1 MSQQTAE
8 SGARDEQPGGRDVFI
23 VSNSVDELGGVTTW
37 SHQMARLFTD
47 RGHRVHIVGIAPV
60 AEEIRQKLPQDLP
73 YAMTTLYDAHPPKAR
88 RLRGI
93 KGRLNAPERRRQAA
107 RRAKMR
113 AKAETLNELFRAA
126 RPGAVVIV
134 TQVWA
139 MEWVAL
145 ADTKGLGVIGM
156 SHESFEASQKSTRGE
171 RVRRYYPEVDRL
183 LVLTPEDADLWIR
196 AGMEN
201 VGSMP
206 NPLPF
211 MPDSPAPRTEKVVT
225 SVGRLAFEKGM
236 DLLLDAWAEA
246 SPQHPDWVL
255 RIYGAGVEEPA
266 LRAHAAALGLDA
278 SVEWRGST
286 DDVLGALRGASVF
299 AQASRAEGFPITLL
313 EAMAAGLPVAAFDC
327 APGVREIVEHGED
340 GLLARLGNTMEL
352 AGHLDVLMSD
362 RELRDRLGDNAFR
375 SVQRYSSAEITDRW
389 EELFTFWN
397 AEPWSAEPAY
407 AARSRPPRNASGAG
421 GFVLFA
427 AALGLSAR
435 RAAVRPCGWPP
446 SPPRPR

>member
-1 MSQQTAE
+1 MSQQTA
-8 SGARDEQPGGRDVFI
+8 APGGRDIFLVG
-23 VSNSVDELGGVTTW
+23 NSVDELGGVTTW

-47 RGHRVHIVGIAPV
+47 RGHRVHVVGIAPV

-73 YAMTTLYDAHPPKAR
+73 YGTTTLYDAHPPGAR
-88 RLRGI
+88 RLHGI

-113 AKAETLNELFRAA
+113 AKAERLSDLFRAA
-126 RPGAVVIV
+126 RPGGVVIV

-139 MEWVAL
+139 MEWVSL
-145 ADTKGLGVIGM
+145 ADTKGLTVIGM

-183 LVLTPEDADLWIR
+183 LVLTAEDADLWIR

-211 MPDSPAPRTEKVVT
+211 MPEQPAPRTEKVVA
-225 SVGRLAFEKGM
+225 SVGRLAFEKGV
-236 DLLLDAWAEA
+236 DLLLDAWADA
-246 SPQHPDWVL
+246 APHHPEWVL
-255 RIYGAGVEEPA
+255 RIYGAGVEEPT
-266 LRAHAAALGLDA
+266 LRAHCTSLGLDD
-278 SVEWRGST
+278 SVEWMGST

-313 EAMAAGLPVAAFDC
+313 EAMAAGVPVAAFDC
-327 APGVREIVEHGED
+327 APGVREIVDHGED

-352 AGHLDVLMSD
+352 AGHLTALMAD
-362 RELRDRLGDNAFR
+362 RELRDRLGEAAFR

-389 EELFTFWN
+389 EGLFSFL
-397 AEPWSAEPAY
+397 E
-407 AARSRPPRNASGAG
+407 R
-421 GFVLFA
+421 
-427 AALGLSAR
+427 
-435 RAAVRPCGWPP
+435 
-446 SPPRPR
+446 

>member
-1 MSQQTAE
+1 MS
-8 SGARDEQPGGRDVFI
+8 RDIFI
-23 VSNSVDELGGVTTW
+23 VSNNVDELGGVTTW
-37 SHQMARLFTD
+37 SHQMARQFTD

-60 AEEIRQKLPQDLP
+60 AEEIRQRFPDDLP
-73 YAMTTLYDAHPPKAR
+73 YETTTLYDTHPPSAR
-88 RLRGI
+88 RLSGI

-107 RRAKMR
+107 RRAQMR
-113 AKAETLNELFRAA
+113 AKAERLSELLRAA

-134 TQVWA
+134 TQIWA

-145 ADTKGLGVIGM
+145 ADTKGLTVIGM
-156 SHESFEASQKSTRGE
+156 SHESFEASQKSSRGE
-171 RVRRYYPEVDRL
+171 RVRRHYAEVDRL

-211 MPDSPAPRTEKVVT
+211 MPEAPAPRTEKAVVC
-225 SVGRLAFEKGM
+225 VGRLAFEKGV
-236 DLLLDAWAEA
+236 DLLLDAWADA
-246 SPQHPDWVL
+246 APLHPDWVL
-255 RIYGAGVEEPA
+255 KVYGAGVEEPL
-266 LRAHAAALGLDA
+266 LRAHSASLGLED
-278 SVEWRGST
+278 SVRWMGST
-286 DDVLGALRGASVF
+286 DDVLGALTSASVF

-352 AGHLDVLMSD
+352 AGHLHALMSD

-375 SVQRYSSAEITDRW
+375 SVRRYSGAEITDRW
-389 EELFTFWN
+389 EELFSFL
-397 AEPWSAEPAY
+397 E
-407 AARSRPPRNASGAG
+407 R
-421 GFVLFA
+421 
-427 AALGLSAR
+427 
-435 RAAVRPCGWPP
+435 
-446 SPPRPR
+446 

>member
-1 MSQQTAE
+1 MS
-8 SGARDEQPGGRDVFI
+8 RDIFI

-107 RRAKMR
+107 RRAQMR

-126 RPGAVVIV
+126 GPGAVVIV

-145 ADTKGLGVIGM
+145 ADTKGLSVIGM
-156 SHESFEASQKSTRGE
+156 SHESFEASQKSTRAE
-171 RVRRYYPEVDRL
+171 RVRRHYREVDRL

-211 MPDSPAPRTEKVVT
+211 MPDSPAPRTGKVVA
-225 SVGRLAFEKGM
+225 SVGRLAFEKGV
-236 DLLLDAWAEA
+236 DLLLDAWVDAA
-246 SPQHPDWVL
+246 PHHPDWVL

-266 LRAHAAALGLDA
+266 LRAHASALGLGD
-278 SVEWRGST
+278 SVEWMGST

-313 EAMAAGLPVAAFDC
+313 EAMAAGVPVAAFDC

-352 AGHLDVLMSD
+352 AGHLRVLMSD
-362 RELRDRLGDNAFR
+362 RELRERLGDNAFR
-375 SVQRYSSAEITDRW
+375 NVQRYSSAEITDRW
-389 EELFTFWN
+389 EDLFTFL
-397 AEPWSAEPAY
+397 E
-407 AARSRPPRNASGAG
+407 R
-421 GFVLFA
+421 
-427 AALGLSAR
+427 
-435 RAAVRPCGWPP
+435 
-446 SPPRPR
+446 

>member
-1 MSQQTAE
+1 MS
-8 SGARDEQPGGRDVFI
+8 RDIFI

-37 SHQMARLFTD
+37 SHQMAGLLTG

-73 YAMTTLYDAHPPKAR
+73 YAMTTLYDAHPPGAR

-107 RRAKMR
+107 RRAMMR

-126 RPGAVVIV
+126 GPGAVVIV

-145 ADTKGLGVIGM
+145 ADTKGLSVIGM
-156 SHESFEASQKSTRGE
+156 SHESFEASQKSTRAD
-171 RVRRYYPEVDRL
+171 RVRRHYREVDRL

-211 MPDSPAPRTEKVVT
+211 MPESPAPRTEKVVA
-225 SVGRLAFEKGM
+225 SVGRLAFEKGV
-236 DLLLDAWAEA
+236 DLLLDAWADA
-246 SPQHPDWVL
+246 APHHPDWVL

-266 LRAHAAALGLDA
+266 LRAHAAGLGLTD
-278 SVEWRGST
+278 SVEWMGST

-313 EAMAAGLPVAAFDC
+313 EAMAAGVPAAAFDC
-327 APGVREIVEHGED
+327 APGVREIVAHGED

-362 RELRDRLGDNAFR
+362 RALRDRLGDNAFR
-375 SVQRYSSAEITDRW
+375 NVQRYSSAEITDRW
-389 EELFTFWN
+389 EELFAFL
-397 AEPWSAEPAY
+397 E
-407 AARSRPPRNASGAG
+407 R
-421 GFVLFA
+421 
-427 AALGLSAR
+427 
-435 RAAVRPCGWPP
+435 
-446 SPPRPR
+446 

>member
-1 MSQQTAE
+1 MS
-8 SGARDEQPGGRDVFI
+8 RDIFI

-37 SHQMARLFTD
+37 SHQMARQFTD

-60 AEEIRQKLPQDLP
+60 AEEIRQRFPDDLP
-73 YAMTTLYDAHPPKAR
+73 YETTTLYDAHPPSAR

-107 RRAKMR
+107 RRAQMR
-113 AKAETLNELFRAA
+113 AKAERLSELLRAA

-145 ADTKGLGVIGM
+145 ADTKGLTVIGM
-156 SHESFEASQKSTRGE
+156 SHESFEASQKSSRGE
-171 RVRRYYPEVDRL
+171 RVRRHYAEVDRL

-211 MPDSPAPRTEKVVT
+211 MPAAPAPRTEKAVVC
-225 SVGRLAFEKGM
+225 VGRLAFEKGV
-236 DLLLDAWAEA
+236 DLLLDAWADA
-246 SPQHPDWVL
+246 APLHPDWVL
-255 RIYGAGVEEPA
+255 KVYGAGVEEPV
-266 LRAHAAALGLDA
+266 LRAHSASLGLED
-278 SVEWRGST
+278 SVRWMGST
-286 DDVLGALRGASVF
+286 DDVLGALTSASVF

-352 AGHLDVLMSD
+352 AGHLHALMSD

-375 SVQRYSSAEITDRW
+375 SVRRYSGAEITDRW
-389 EELFTFWN
+389 EELFSFL
-397 AEPWSAEPAY
+397 E
-407 AARSRPPRNASGAG
+407 R
-421 GFVLFA
+421 
-427 AALGLSAR
+427 
-435 RAAVRPCGWPP
+435 
-446 SPPRPR
+446 

>member
-1 MSQQTAE
+1 MS
-8 SGARDEQPGGRDVFI
+8 RDIFI
-23 VSNSVDELGGVTTW
+23 VSNNVDELGGVTTW
-37 SHQMARLFTD
+37 SHQMARQFTD

-60 AEEIRQKLPQDLP
+60 AEEIRQRFPDDLP
-73 YAMTTLYDAHPPKAR
+73 YETTTLYDAHPPSAR
-88 RLRGI
+88 RLSGI

-107 RRAKMR
+107 RRAQMR
-113 AKAETLNELFRAA
+113 AKAERLSELLRAA

-145 ADTKGLGVIGM
+145 ADTKGLTVIGM
-156 SHESFEASQKSTRGE
+156 SHESFEASQKSSRGE
-171 RVRRYYPEVDRL
+171 RVRRHYAEVDRL

-211 MPDSPAPRTEKVVT
+211 MPEAPAPRTEKAVVC
-225 SVGRLAFEKGM
+225 VGRLAFEKGV
-236 DLLLDAWAEA
+236 DLLLDAWADA
-246 SPQHPDWVL
+246 APLHPDWVL
-255 RIYGAGVEEPA
+255 KVYGAGVEEPL
-266 LRAHAAALGLDA
+266 LRAHSASLGLED
-278 SVEWRGST
+278 SVRWMGST
-286 DDVLGALRGASVF
+286 DDVLGALTSASVF

-352 AGHLDVLMSD
+352 AGHLHALMSD

-375 SVQRYSSAEITDRW
+375 SVRRYSGAEITDRW
-389 EELFTFWN
+389 EELFSFL
-397 AEPWSAEPAY
+397 E
-407 AARSRPPRNASGAG
+407 R
-421 GFVLFA
+421 
-427 AALGLSAR
+427 
-435 RAAVRPCGWPP
+435 
-446 SPPRPR
+446 

>member
-8 SGARDEQPGGRDVFI
+8 SAESARSAAGAGPGGRDVFI

-37 SHQMARLFTD
+37 SHQMARLFGD

-60 AEEIRQKLPQDLP
+60 AEEIRQKLPADLP
-73 YAMTTLYDAHPPKAR
+73 YPTTTLYDAHPPRAR
-88 RLRGI
+88 RLHGI

-113 AKAETLNELFRAA
+113 AKAEQLSELFRAA

-145 ADTKGLGVIGM
+145 ADTKGFTVIGM
-156 SHESFEASQKSTRGE
+156 SHESFEASQKSTRGR
-171 RVRRYYPEVDRL
+171 RVRQYYPEVDRM

-196 AGMEN
+196 SGMEN

-211 MPDSPAPRTEKVVT
+211 MPDSPAPRTEKVVAT
-225 SVGRLAFEKGM
+225 VGRLAFEKGM
-236 DLLLDAWAEA
+236 DLLLDAWADV
-246 SPQHPDWVL
+246 SPLHPDWVL
-255 RIYGAGVEEPA
+255 RIYGAGVEEPT
-266 LRAHAAALGLDA
+266 LRAHAAELGLDD
-278 SVEWRGST
+278 SVEWMGST

-313 EAMAAGLPVAAFDC
+313 EAMAAGVPVAAFDC
-327 APGVREIVEHGED
+327 APGVREIVKHDED

-352 AGHLDVLMSD
+352 AGHLDRLMSD
-362 RELRDRLGDNAFR
+362 RALRDRLGDTAFR
-375 SVQRYSSAEITDRW
+375 HVQRYSSAEITDRW
-389 EELFTFWN
+389 EELFSFL
-397 AEPWSAEPAY
+397 E
-407 AARSRPPRNASGAG
+407 R
-421 GFVLFA
+421 
-427 AALGLSAR
+427 
-435 RAAVRPCGWPP
+435 
-446 SPPRPR
+446 

>member
-1 MSQQTAE
+1 MSQQTAT
-8 SGARDEQPGGRDVFI
+8 PGGRDIFF
-23 VSNSVDELGGVTTW
+23 VSNNVDEIGGVTTW
-37 SHQMARLFTD
+37 SHQMARLFTE
-47 RGHRVHIVGIAPV
+47 RGHKVHIVGIAPV

-73 YAMTTLYDAHPPKAR
+73 YEMTTLYDAHPPSPR

-113 AKAETLNELFRAA
+113 VKAEQLSELLRAA
-126 RPGAVVIV
+126 RPGGVVIV

-145 ADTKGLGVIGM
+145 ADTKGFTVIGM
-156 SHESFEASQKSTRGE
+156 SHESFAASQKSTRGE
-171 RVRRYYPEVDRL
+171 RVRRFYPEVDRL
-183 LVLTPEDADLWIR
+183 LVLTAEDADLWIR
-196 AGMEN
+196 SGMEN

-211 MPDSPAPRTEKVVT
+211 MPDSPAPRTEKVVA
-225 SVGRLAFEKGM
+225 SVGRLAFEKGV
-236 DLLLDAWAEA
+236 DLLLDAWADTA
-246 SPQHPDWVL
+246 PYHPDWTL

-266 LRAHAAALGLDA
+266 LRAHCTSLGLDD
-278 SVEWRGST
+278 SVEWMGST

-313 EAMAAGLPVAAFDC
+313 EAMAAGVPVAAFDC

-352 AGHLDVLMSD
+352 AGHIHALMSD
-362 RELRDRLGDNAFR
+362 RELRDRLGDAAFH
-375 SVQRYSSAEITDRW
+375 SVKRYSSTEITDRW
-389 EELFTFWN
+389 EELFSFL
-397 AEPWSAEPAY
+397 E
-407 AARSRPPRNASGAG
+407 R
-421 GFVLFA
+421 
-427 AALGLSAR
+427 
-435 RAAVRPCGWPP
+435 
-446 SPPRPR
+446 

>member
-1 MSQQTAE
+1 MS
-8 SGARDEQPGGRDVFI
+8 RDIFI

-60 AEEIRQKLPQDLP
+60 AEEIRQALPQDLP
-73 YAMTTLYDAHPPKAR
+73 YAMTTLYEAHPPKAR

-113 AKAETLNELFRAA
+113 AKAEELSELFRAA
-126 RPGAVVIV
+126 GPGAVVIV

-139 MEWVAL
+139 MEWVGL
-145 ADTKGLGVIGM
+145 ADTKGLTLIGM
-156 SHESFEASQKSTRGE
+156 SHESFEASQKSTRGD
-171 RVRRYYPEVDRL
+171 RVRRHYSEVDRL

-211 MPDSPAPRTEKVVT
+211 MPDSTAPRTEKVVA
-225 SVGRLAFEKGM
+225 SVGRLAFEKGV
-236 DLLLDAWAEA
+236 DLLLDAWADA
-246 SPQHPDWVL
+246 APHHPDWVL
-255 RIYGAGVEEPA
+255 RIYGAGVEEPT
-266 LRAHAAALGLDA
+266 LRAHAAGLGLTD
-278 SVEWRGST
+278 SVQWMGST

-313 EAMAAGLPVAAFDC
+313 EAMAAGVPVAAFDC

-352 AGHLDVLMSD
+352 AGHLRVLMAD
-362 RELRDRLGDNAFR
+362 RELRDRLGDNAFQT
-375 SVQRYSSAEITDRW
+375 VKRYSSAEITDRW
-389 EELFTFWN
+389 EELFTFL
-397 AEPWSAEPAY
+397 E
-407 AARSRPPRNASGAG
+407 R
-421 GFVLFA
+421 
-427 AALGLSAR
+427 
-435 RAAVRPCGWPP
+435 
-446 SPPRPR
+446 

>member
-1 MSQQTAE
+1 MS
-8 SGARDEQPGGRDVFI
+8 RDIFI

-107 RRAKMR
+107 RRAQMR
-113 AKAETLNELFRAA
+113 AKAEKLNELFRSAG
-126 RPGAVVIV
+126 PGAVVIV

-145 ADTKGLGVIGM
+145 ADTKGLSVIGM
-156 SHESFEASQKSTRGE
+156 SHESFEASQKSTRAD
-171 RVRRYYPEVDRL
+171 RVRRHYREVDRL

-211 MPDSPAPRTEKVVT
+211 MPDSPAPRTGKVVA
-225 SVGRLAFEKGM
+225 SIGRLAFEKGV
-236 DLLLDAWAEA
+236 DLLLDAWADA
-246 SPQHPDWVL
+246 APHHPDWVL

-266 LRAHAAALGLDA
+266 LRAHASALGLGD
-278 SVEWRGST
+278 SVEWMGST

-313 EAMAAGLPVAAFDC
+313 EAMAAGVPVAAFDC

-352 AGHLDVLMSD
+352 AGHLRVLMSD
-362 RELRDRLGDNAFR
+362 RELRERLGDNAFR
-375 SVQRYSSAEITDRW
+375 NVRRYSSAEITDRW
-389 EELFTFWN
+389 EELFTFL
-397 AEPWSAEPAY
+397 E
-407 AARSRPPRNASGAG
+407 R
-421 GFVLFA
+421 
-427 AALGLSAR
+427 
-435 RAAVRPCGWPP
+435 
-446 SPPRPR
+446 

>member
-1 MSQQTAE
+1 MSQQTA
-8 SGARDEQPGGRDVFI
+8 APGGRDVFL

-60 AEEIRQKLPQDLP
+60 AEEIRQKLPADLP
-73 YAMTTLYDAHPPKAR
+73 YATTTLYEAHPPGAR
-88 RLRGI
+88 RLSGL

-113 AKAETLNELFRAA
+113 AKAEQLSELFRAA
-126 RPGAVVIV
+126 RPGSVVIV

-145 ADTKGLGVIGM
+145 ADTKGLSVIGM

-171 RVRRYYPEVDRL
+171 RVRRHYREVDRL
-183 LVLTPEDADLWIR
+183 LVLTAEDSDLWIR
-196 AGMEN
+196 SGMQN

-211 MPDSPAPRTEKVVT
+211 MPADPAPRTGKVVA
-225 SVGRLAFEKGM
+225 SVGRLAFEKGV
-236 DLLLDAWAEA
+236 DLLLDAWADTA
-246 SPQHPDWVL
+246 PHHPDWVL

-266 LRAHAAALGLDA
+266 LRAHCTSLGLDD

-286 DDVLGALRGASVF
+286 DDVLGALREASVF

-313 EAMAAGLPVAAFDC
+313 EAMAAGVPVAAFDC
-327 APGVREIVEHGED
+327 APGVREIVTHGED

-352 AGHLDVLMSD
+352 AGHLRLLMAD
-362 RELRDRLGDNAFR
+362 QELRDRLGDAAFR
-375 SVQRYSSAEITDRW
+375 SVQRYSSSEITDRW
-389 EELFTFWN
+389 E
-397 AEPWSAEPAY
+397 A
-407 AARSRPPRNASGAG
+407 
-421 GFVLFA
+421 LFA
-427 AALGLSAR
+427 FLER
-435 RAAVRPCGWPP
+435 
-446 SPPRPR
+446 

>member
-37 SHQMARLFTD
+37 SHQMARLFAD

-113 AKAETLNELFRAA
+113 AKAERLNELFRAA

-211 MPDSPAPRTEKVVT
+211 MPDSPAPRTEKVVA
-225 SVGRLAFEKGM
+225 SVGRLAFEKGV

-246 SPQHPDWVL
+246 APQHPDWVL

-266 LRAHAAALGLDA
+266 LRAHATTLGLDD
-278 SVEWRGST
+278 SVEWMGST

-362 RELRDRLGDNAFR
+362 RGLRDRLGDNAFR

-389 EELFTFWN
+389 EELFAFL
-397 AEPWSAEPAY
+397 E
-407 AARSRPPRNASGAG
+407 R
-421 GFVLFA
+421 
-427 AALGLSAR
+427 
-435 RAAVRPCGWPP
+435 
-446 SPPRPR
+446 

>member
-1 MSQQTAE
+1 MS
-8 SGARDEQPGGRDVFI
+8 RDIFI
-23 VSNSVDELGGVTTW
+23 VSNSVDEIGGVTTW
-37 SHQMARLFTD
+37 SHQMARQFTD

-73 YAMTTLYDAHPPKAR
+73 YATTTLYEAHPPSAR

-107 RRAKMR
+107 RRAQMR
-113 AKAETLNELFRAA
+113 VKADRLSELLRGA
-126 RPGAVVIV
+126 RPGGVVIV

-145 ADTKGLGVIGM
+145 ADTKGLSVIGM

-171 RVRRYYPEVDRL
+171 RVRRHFREVDRL

-206 NPLPF
+206 NPIPF
-211 MPDSPAPRTEKVVT
+211 MPATPARRTGKIVA
-225 SVGRLAFEKGM
+225 SVGRLAFEKGV
-236 DLLLDAWAEA
+236 DLLLDAWADA
-246 SPQHPDWVL
+246 APHHPDWVL
-255 RIYGAGVEEPA
+255 RIYGAGVEEAA
-266 LRAHAAALGLDA
+266 LRAHCTSLGLDD
-278 SVEWRGST
+278 SVEWMGST
-286 DDVLGALRGASVF
+286 DDVLGALQEASVF

-313 EAMAAGLPVAAFDC
+313 EAMAAGVAPAAFDC

-352 AGHLDVLMSD
+352 AGHLHALMSD

-375 SVQRYSSAEITDRW
+375 SVKRYSSAEITDRW
-389 EELFTFWN
+389 EELFSFL
-397 AEPWSAEPAY
+397 E
-407 AARSRPPRNASGAG
+407 R
-421 GFVLFA
+421 
-427 AALGLSAR
+427 
-435 RAAVRPCGWPP
+435 
-446 SPPRPR
+446 

>member
-1 MSQQTAE
+1 MSQQTAT
-8 SGARDEQPGGRDVFI
+8 PGGRDIFL
-23 VSNSVDELGGVTTW
+23 VSNNVDELGGVTTW
-37 SHQMARLFTD
+37 SHQMARLFTE

-73 YAMTTLYDAHPPKAR
+73 YEMTTLYDAHPPAAR

-107 RRAKMR
+107 RRAGMR
-113 AKAETLNELFRAA
+113 AKAERLSELFRAA
-126 RPGAVVIV
+126 RPGGVVIV

-145 ADTKGLGVIGM
+145 ADTKGLSVIGM
-156 SHESFEASQKSTRGE
+156 SHESFQASQKSTRGE
-171 RVRRYYPEVDRL
+171 RVRRHYPEVDRL
-183 LVLTPEDADLWIR
+183 LVLTAEDADLWIR

-211 MPDSPAPRTEKVVT
+211 MPDSPAPRAEKVVA
-225 SVGRLAFEKGM
+225 SVGRLAFEKGV
-236 DLLLDAWAEA
+236 DLLLDAWADA
-246 SPQHPDWVL
+246 APHHPEWVL
-255 RIYGAGVEEPA
+255 RIYGAGLEEPA
-266 LRAHAAALGLDA
+266 LRAHCTSLGLDD
-278 SVEWRGST
+278 SVEWMGST

-313 EAMAAGLPVAAFDC
+313 EAMAAGVPVAAFDC

-352 AGHLDVLMSD
+352 AGHLDALMSD
-362 RELRDRLGDNAFR
+362 RELRDRLGDTAFQ
-375 SVQRYSSAEITDRW
+375 SVKRYSSAEITDRW
-389 EELFTFWN
+389 EGLFSFL
-397 AEPWSAEPAY
+397 E
-407 AARSRPPRNASGAG
+407 R
-421 GFVLFA
+421 
-427 AALGLSAR
+427 
-435 RAAVRPCGWPP
+435 
-446 SPPRPR
+446 

>member
-1 MSQQTAE
+1 MSQQTA
-8 SGARDEQPGGRDVFI
+8 APGGRDVFL
-23 VSNSVDELGGVTTW
+23 VCNSVDELGGVTTW

-60 AEEIRQKLPQDLP
+60 AEEIRQKLPADLP
-73 YAMTTLYDAHPPKAR
+73 YALTTLYDAHPPGAR

-113 AKAETLNELFRAA
+113 AKAEQLSELFRAA
-126 RPGAVVIV
+126 RPGSVVIV

-145 ADTKGLGVIGM
+145 ADTKGLTVIGM

-171 RVRRYYPEVDRL
+171 RVRRFYPEVDRL
-183 LVLTPEDADLWIR
+183 LVLTAEDADLWIR

-211 MPDSPAPRTEKVVT
+211 MPPTPAPRTAKVVA
-225 SVGRLAFEKGM
+225 SVGRLAFEKGV
-236 DLLLDAWAEA
+236 DLLLDAWADA
-246 SPQHPDWVL
+246 APQHPDWVL
-255 RIYGAGVEEPA
+255 RIYGAGAEETA
-266 LRAHAAALGLDA
+266 LRAHCTSLGLDD
-278 SVEWRGST
+278 SVEWMGST
-286 DDVLGALRGASVF
+286 DDVLDALRGASVF

-313 EAMAAGLPVAAFDC
+313 EAMAAGVPAAAFDC
-327 APGVREIVEHGED
+327 APGVREIVRHGED

-352 AGHLDVLMSD
+352 AGHLRVLMAD
-362 RELRDRLGDNAFR
+362 AELRDRLGDAAFE
-375 SVQRYSSAEITDRW
+375 SVKRFSSTEITDRW
-389 EELFTFWN
+389 E
-397 AEPWSAEPAY
+397 A
-407 AARSRPPRNASGAG
+407 
-421 GFVLFA
+421 LFA
-427 AALGLSAR
+427 FLER
-435 RAAVRPCGWPP
+435 
-446 SPPRPR
+446 

>member
-1 MSQQTAE
+1 MS
-8 SGARDEQPGGRDVFI
+8 RDIFI
-23 VSNSVDELGGVTTW
+23 VSNNVDELGGVTTW
-37 SHQMARLFTD
+37 SHQMARQFTD

-60 AEEIRQKLPQDLP
+60 AEEIRQRFPDDLP
-73 YAMTTLYDAHPPKAR
+73 YETTTLYDAHPPSAR

-107 RRAKMR
+107 RRAQMR
-113 AKAETLNELFRAA
+113 AKAEQLSELLRAA

-145 ADTKGLGVIGM
+145 ADTKGLTVIGM
-156 SHESFEASQKSTRGE
+156 SHESFEASQKSSRGE
-171 RVRRYYPEVDRL
+171 RVRRHYAEVDRL

-211 MPDSPAPRTEKVVT
+211 MPAAPAPRTEKAVVC
-225 SVGRLAFEKGM
+225 VGRLAFEKGV
-236 DLLLDAWAEA
+236 DLLLDAWADA
-246 SPQHPDWVL
+246 APLHPDWVL
-255 RIYGAGVEEPA
+255 KVYGAGVEEPV
-266 LRAHAAALGLDA
+266 LRAHSASLGLED
-278 SVEWRGST
+278 SVRWMGST
-286 DDVLGALRGASVF
+286 DDVLGALTSASVF

-352 AGHLDVLMSD
+352 AGHLHALMSD

-375 SVQRYSSAEITDRW
+375 SVRRYSGAEITDRW
-389 EELFTFWN
+389 EELFSFL
-397 AEPWSAEPAY
+397 E
-407 AARSRPPRNASGAG
+407 R
-421 GFVLFA
+421 
-427 AALGLSAR
+427 
-435 RAAVRPCGWPP
+435 
-446 SPPRPR
+446 

>member
-1 MSQQTAE
+1 MS
-8 SGARDEQPGGRDVFI
+8 RDIFI

-73 YAMTTLYDAHPPKAR
+73 YAMTTLYDTHPPKAR

-107 RRAKMR
+107 RRAQMR
-113 AKAETLNELFRAA
+113 AKAEKLNELFRSAG
-126 RPGAVVIV
+126 PGAVVIV

-145 ADTKGLGVIGM
+145 ADTKGLSVIGM
-156 SHESFEASQKSTRGE
+156 SHESFEASQKSTRAD
-171 RVRRYYPEVDRL
+171 RVRRHYREVDRL

-211 MPDSPAPRTEKVVT
+211 MPDSPAPRTGKVVA
-225 SVGRLAFEKGM
+225 SVGRLAFEKGV
-236 DLLLDAWAEA
+236 DLLLDAWADA
-246 SPQHPDWVL
+246 APHHPDWVL

-266 LRAHAAALGLDA
+266 LRAHASALGLGD
-278 SVEWRGST
+278 SVEWMGST

-313 EAMAAGLPVAAFDC
+313 EAMAAGVPVAAFDC

-352 AGHLDVLMSD
+352 AGHLRVLMSD
-362 RELRDRLGDNAFR
+362 RELRERLGDNAFR
-375 SVQRYSSAEITDRW
+375 NVQRYSSAEITDRW
-389 EELFTFWN
+389 EELFTFL
-397 AEPWSAEPAY
+397 E
-407 AARSRPPRNASGAG
+407 R
-421 GFVLFA
+421 
-427 AALGLSAR
+427 
-435 RAAVRPCGWPP
+435 
-446 SPPRPR
+446 

>member
-1 MSQQTAE
+1 MSLQPHGSA
-8 SGARDEQPGGRDVFI
+8 APGGRDVFL

-37 SHQMARLFTD
+37 SHQMARLLTD
-47 RGHRVHIVGIAPV
+47 RGHRVHVVGIAPV
-60 AEEIRQKLPQDLP
+60 AEEIRQKLPADLP
-73 YAMTTLYDAHPPKAR
+73 YATTTLYDTHPPKAR

-107 RRAKMR
+107 RRAGMR
-113 AKAETLNELFRAA
+113 DRAETLSGLFRAA

-145 ADTKGLGVIGM
+145 ADTKGLSVIGM

-171 RVRRYYPEVDRL
+171 RVRRHYREVDRL

-201 VGSMP
+201 VDSMP

-211 MPDSPAPRTEKVVT
+211 MPDSPAPRTAKVVA
-225 SVGRLAFEKGM
+225 SVGRLAFEKGV
-236 DLLLDAWAEA
+236 DLLLDAWADA
-246 SPQHPDWVL
+246 APHHPDWTL
-255 RIYGAGVEEPA
+255 RIYGAGVEEKS
-266 LRAHAAALGLDA
+266 LRAHCASLGLDDC
-278 SVEWRGST
+278 VEWMGST
-286 DDVLGALRGASVF
+286 DDVLGSLREASVF

-327 APGVREIVEHGED
+327 APGVRAIVEHGED

-352 AGHLDVLMSD
+352 AGHLDALMSD
-362 RELRDRLGDNAFR
+362 AALRDRLGDAGFR
-375 SVQRYSSAEITDRW
+375 HVRRFSSAEITDRW
-389 EELFTFWN
+389 ET
-397 AEPWSAEPAY
+397 
-407 AARSRPPRNASGAG
+407 
-421 GFVLFA
+421 LFA
-427 AALGLSAR
+427 FLDR
-435 RAAVRPCGWPP
+435 
-446 SPPRPR
+446 

>member
-1 MSQQTAE
+1 MN
-8 SGARDEQPGGRDVFI
+8 RDIFI

-73 YAMTTLYDAHPPKAR
+73 YEMTTLYDAHPPKAR

-113 AKAETLNELFRAA
+113 DKAEQLNELLRAA
-126 RPGAVVIV
+126 GPGAVVIV

-145 ADTKGLGVIGM
+145 ADTKGLSVIGM

-171 RVRRYYPEVDRL
+171 RVRRHYGEVDRL

-211 MPDSPAPRTEKVVT
+211 MPGSPAPRAEKVVA
-225 SVGRLAFEKGM
+225 SVGRLAFEKGV
-236 DLLLDAWAEA
+236 DLLLDAWADA
-246 SPQHPDWVL
+246 APHHPDWVL

-266 LRAHAAALGLDA
+266 LRAHAATLGLTD
-278 SVEWRGST
+278 SVEWMGST

-299 AQASRAEGFPITLL
+299 AQASRAEGFPI
-313 EAMAAGLPVAAFDC
+313 
-327 APGVREIVEHGED
+327 R
-340 GLLARLGNTMEL
+340 
-352 AGHLDVLMSD
+352 
-362 RELRDRLGDNAFR
+362 
-375 SVQRYSSAEITDRW
+375 
-389 EELFTFWN
+389 
-397 AEPWSAEPAY
+397 
-407 AARSRPPRNASGAG
+407 
-421 GFVLFA
+421 
-427 AALGLSAR
+427 
-435 RAAVRPCGWPP
+435 
-446 SPPRPR
+446 

>member
-1 MSQQTAE
+1 MSQQTA
-8 SGARDEQPGGRDVFI
+8 APGGRDVFL
-23 VSNSVDELGGVTTW
+23 VCNSVDELGGVTTW

-60 AEEIRQKLPQDLP
+60 AEEIRQKLPADLP
-73 YAMTTLYDAHPPKAR
+73 YALTTLYDAHPPGAR

-113 AKAETLNELFRAA
+113 AKAEQLSELFRAA
-126 RPGAVVIV
+126 RPGGVVIV

-145 ADTKGLGVIGM
+145 ADTKGLSVIGM

-183 LVLTPEDADLWIR
+183 LVLTAEDADLWIR

-211 MPDSPAPRTEKVVT
+211 MPPTPAPRTAKVVA
-225 SVGRLAFEKGM
+225 SVGRLAFEKGV
-236 DLLLDAWAEA
+236 DLLLDAWADA
-246 SPQHPDWVL
+246 APQHPDWVL
-255 RIYGAGVEEPA
+255 RIYGAGVEETA
-266 LRAHAAALGLDA
+266 LRAHCTSLGLDD
-278 SVEWRGST
+278 SVQWMGST

-313 EAMAAGLPVAAFDC
+313 EAMAAGVPAAAFDC
-327 APGVREIVEHGED
+327 APGVREIVRHGED

-352 AGHLDVLMSD
+352 AGHLRVLMAD
-362 RELRDRLGDNAFR
+362 GELRDRLGDAAFE
-375 SVQRYSSAEITDRW
+375 SVKRFSSTEITDRW
-389 EELFTFWN
+389 E
-397 AEPWSAEPAY
+397 A
-407 AARSRPPRNASGAG
+407 
-421 GFVLFA
+421 LFA
-427 AALGLSAR
+427 FLER
-435 RAAVRPCGWPP
+435 
-446 SPPRPR
+446 

>member
-1 MSQQTAE
+1 MS
-8 SGARDEQPGGRDVFI
+8 RDIFI

-73 YAMTTLYDAHPPKAR
+73 YATTTLYEAHPPKAR

-107 RRAKMR
+107 RRAQMR
-113 AKAETLNELFRAA
+113 AKAEKLNELLRAA
-126 RPGAVVIV
+126 APGAVVIV

-145 ADTKGLGVIGM
+145 ADTKGLSVIGM

-171 RVRRYYPEVDRL
+171 RVRRHYPEVDRL

-201 VGSMP
+201 VDSMP

-211 MPDSPAPRTEKVVT
+211 MPDSPAPRTGKVVA

-236 DLLLDAWAEA
+236 DLLLDAWADA
-246 SPQHPDWVL
+246 SPHHPDWVL

-266 LRAHAAALGLDA
+266 LRAHAAALGLTD
-278 SVEWRGST
+278 SVEWMGST
-286 DDVLGALRGASVF
+286 DDVLGALHGASVF

-313 EAMAAGLPVAAFDC
+313 EAMAAGVPVAAFDC

-352 AGHLDVLMSD
+352 AGHLDVLMAD

-375 SVQRYSSAEITDRW
+375 NVRRYSSSEITDRW
-389 EELFTFWN
+389 EELFAFL
-397 AEPWSAEPAY
+397 E
-407 AARSRPPRNASGAG
+407 R
-421 GFVLFA
+421 
-427 AALGLSAR
+427 
-435 RAAVRPCGWPP
+435 
-446 SPPRPR
+446 

>member
-1 MSQQTAE
+1 MSQQTAT
-8 SGARDEQPGGRDVFI
+8 PGGRDVFL
-23 VSNSVDELGGVTTW
+23 VCNSVDELGGVTTW

-60 AEEIRQKLPQDLP
+60 AEEIRQKLPADLP
-73 YAMTTLYDAHPPKAR
+73 YALTTLYDAHPPGAR

-113 AKAETLNELFRAA
+113 AKAEQLSELFRAA
-126 RPGAVVIV
+126 RPGSVVIV

-145 ADTKGLGVIGM
+145 ADTKGLTVIGM

-171 RVRRYYPEVDRL
+171 RVRRFYPEVDRL
-183 LVLTPEDADLWIR
+183 LVLTAEDADLWIR

-211 MPDSPAPRTEKVVT
+211 MPPTPAPRTAKVVA
-225 SVGRLAFEKGM
+225 SVGRLAFEKGV
-236 DLLLDAWAEA
+236 DLLLDAWADA
-246 SPQHPDWVL
+246 APQHPDWVL
-255 RIYGAGVEEPA
+255 RIYGAGVEETA
-266 LRAHAAALGLDA
+266 LRAHCTSLGLDD
-278 SVEWRGST
+278 SVEWMGST

-313 EAMAAGLPVAAFDC
+313 EAMAAGVPAAAFDC
-327 APGVREIVEHGED
+327 APGVREIVRHGED

-352 AGHLDVLMSD
+352 AGHLRVLMAD
-362 RELRDRLGDNAFR
+362 AELRDRLGDAAFE
-375 SVQRYSSAEITDRW
+375 SVKRFSSTEITDRW
-389 EELFTFWN
+389 E
-397 AEPWSAEPAY
+397 A
-407 AARSRPPRNASGAG
+407 
-421 GFVLFA
+421 LFA
-427 AALGLSAR
+427 FLER
-435 RAAVRPCGWPP
+435 
-446 SPPRPR
+446 

>member
-1 MSQQTAE
+1 MS
-8 SGARDEQPGGRDVFI
+8 RDIFI

-37 SHQMARLFTD
+37 SHQMAGLFAD

-73 YAMTTLYDAHPPKAR
+73 YEMTTLYDAHPPKAR

-113 AKAETLNELFRAA
+113 AKAEKLNELFRAA
-126 RPGAVVIV
+126 GPGAVVIV

-145 ADTKGLGVIGM
+145 ADTKGLGLIGM

-171 RVRRYYPEVDRL
+171 RVRRHYAEVDRL

-211 MPDSPAPRTEKVVT
+211 MPDSPAPRSEKVVA
-225 SVGRLAFEKGM
+225 SVGRLAFEKGV
-236 DLLLDAWAEA
+236 DLLLDAWADA
-246 SPQHPDWVL
+246 APLHPDWVL
-255 RIYGAGVEEPA
+255 RIYGAGIEEPA
-266 LRAHAAALGLDA
+266 LRAHAATLGLTD
-278 SVEWRGST
+278 SVEWMGST

-313 EAMAAGLPVAAFDC
+313 EAMAAGVPAAAFDC
-327 APGVREIVEHGED
+327 APGVREIVAHGED

-352 AGHLDVLMSD
+352 AGHLDVLMAD

-389 EELFTFWN
+389 EELFAFL
-397 AEPWSAEPAY
+397 E
-407 AARSRPPRNASGAG
+407 R
-421 GFVLFA
+421 
-427 AALGLSAR
+427 
-435 RAAVRPCGWPP
+435 
-446 SPPRPR
+446 

>member
-8 SGARDEQPGGRDVFI
+8 SGARNEQPGGRDVFI

-73 YAMTTLYDAHPPKAR
+73 YETTTLYDAHPPKAR

-113 AKAETLNELFRAA
+113 ATAEKLNELFRAA

-145 ADTKGLGVIGM
+145 ADTKGLTVIGM
-156 SHESFEASQKSTRGE
+156 SHESFEASQKSTRGQ

-183 LVLTPEDADLWIR
+183 LVLTSEDADLWIR

-211 MPDSPAPRTEKVVT
+211 MPDSPAPRTEKVVA
-225 SVGRLAFEKGM
+225 SVGRLAFEKGV

-246 SPQHPDWVL
+246 APQHPDWVL
-255 RIYGAGVEEPA
+255 RVYGAGVEEPA
-266 LRAHAAALGLDA
+266 LRAHAAALGLED
-278 SVEWRGST
+278 SVEWMGST

-313 EAMAAGLPVAAFDC
+313 EAMAAGVPAAAFDC

-375 SVQRYSSAEITDRW
+375 NVQRYSSAEITDRW
-389 EELFTFWN
+389 EELFTFL
-397 AEPWSAEPAY
+397 E
-407 AARSRPPRNASGAG
+407 R
-421 GFVLFA
+421 
-427 AALGLSAR
+427 
-435 RAAVRPCGWPP
+435 
-446 SPPRPR
+446 

>member
-1 MSQQTAE
+1 MS
-8 SGARDEQPGGRDVFI
+8 RDIFI

-37 SHQMARLFTD
+37 SHQMAGLLTD

-73 YAMTTLYDAHPPKAR
+73 YAMTTLYDTHPPKAR

-107 RRAKMR
+107 RRAQMR
-113 AKAETLNELFRAA
+113 AKAEKLNELFRAA
-126 RPGAVVIV
+126 GPGAVVIV

-156 SHESFEASQKSTRGE
+156 SHESFDASQKSTRAD
-171 RVRRYYPEVDRL
+171 RVRRHYREVDRL

-211 MPDSPAPRTEKVVT
+211 MPDSPAPRTEKVVA
-225 SVGRLAFEKGM
+225 SVGRLAFEKGV
-236 DLLLDAWAEA
+236 DLLLDAWADA
-246 SPQHPDWVL
+246 APHHPDWVL

-266 LRAHAAALGLDA
+266 LRAHAAGLGLTD
-278 SVEWRGST
+278 SVEWMGST

-313 EAMAAGLPVAAFDC
+313 EAMAAGVPVAAFDC
-327 APGVREIVEHGED
+327 APGVREIVAHGED

-362 RELRDRLGDNAFR
+362 RALRDRLGDNAFR

-389 EELFTFWN
+389 EELFAFL
-397 AEPWSAEPAY
+397 E
-407 AARSRPPRNASGAG
+407 R
-421 GFVLFA
+421 
-427 AALGLSAR
+427 
-435 RAAVRPCGWPP
+435 
-446 SPPRPR
+446 